1 MEELLILQEEERLL
15 EKSKNFYNAIITA
28 ANYIKFTKKEK
39 SEMVENESQ
48 NYGKKPK
55 PQLFS

>member
-28 ANYIKFTKKEK
+28 ANCIKFTKKEK
-39 SEMVENESQ
+39 SEMVERESQ